1 MSSSKNIFAIISY
14 PFLPATTG
22 GEISTMNI
30 LNFMAKKNKVSVFT
44 VEPYSTIDKNQFDF
58 ELIIG
63 MPFKAIRY
71 LNFFL
76 LFKIFKLMKER
87 KSEVVFFD
95 QPWMGWM
102 IPFIQLFAGKRVF
115 IRSNN
120 IEYLRFKSMGKAW
133 WAMLYMY
140 EKFAYKMADL
150 VIFVSDIDQ
159 EKAIHEFDLDPN
171 KTLLTPYGVPYESV
185 PIKRENAGIRIREQY
200 QIPTT
205 CPVILFFATM
215 SYGPNYEAV
224 ELIAGPIY
232 DSLKTK
238 LNQFQILICGKN
250 LPQAIVDKIS
260 TIKEITYCGFV
271 EDIELYIDGADL
283 MINPI
288 ISGGG
293 IKTKAVDTLS
303 RSQVVISTKTGAEG
317 INPMVCGDYLKIV
330 EDHQW
335 NEFAEAI
342 VIELN
347 KGKAGEIPTTF
358 FGTYSW
364 PGIIDLLNHKLEGLR
379 YK

>member
-30 LNFMAKKNKVSVFT
+30 LNFMGKKNKLSVFT
-44 VEPYSTIDKNQFDF
+44 VEPYRQVDPSSFDF

-63 MPFKAIRY
+63 MPFKASRY

-76 LFKIFKLMKER
+76 LFKVFKLMKER
-87 KSEVVFFD
+87 KSEIVFFD
-95 QPWMGWM
+95 QPWMAWM
-102 IPFIQLFAGKRVF
+102 IPFIQFLGKKKVF

-120 IEYLRFKSMGKAW
+120 IEYLRFKSMGKTW
-133 WAMLYMY
+133 WSLLYMY

-159 EKAIHEFDLDPN
+159 AKAIHEFDLDAN
-171 KTLLTPYGVPYESV
+171 KTLLTPYGVPFESV
-185 PIKRENAGIRIREQY
+185 PQKRENAQLRLHELHKLRIE
-200 QIPTT
+200 T
-205 CPVILFFATM
+205 PVFLFFATM

-232 DSLKTK
+232 EELKK
-238 LNQFQILICGKN
+238 KIQSFHILICGKN
-250 LPQAIVDKIS
+250 LPKAIEEKLIP
-260 TIKEITYCGFV
+260 IQEITYCGFV

-283 MINPI
+283 MLNPI

-303 RSQVVISTKTGAEG
+303 RSQVVISSKTGAEG
-317 INPMVCGDYLKIV
+317 INLDVCGDFLKIIN
-330 EDHQW
+330 DHEW
-335 NEFAEAI
+335 NQFAEEI
-342 VIELN
+342 VLQL
-347 KGKAGEIPTTF
+347 KRGKTGEIPVTF
-358 FGTYSW
+358 FETYSW
-364 PGIIDLLNHKLEGLR
+364 PGIIENINKKIKELNF
-379 YK
+379 

>member
-30 LNFMAKKNKVSVFT
+30 LNFMAKKNQVSVFT
-44 VEPYSTIDKNQFDF
+44 VEPYRAIDTKQFDF

-63 MPFKAIRY
+63 MPFKASRY

-76 LFKIFKLMKER
+76 LFKIFRLIKER

-102 IPFIQLFAGKRVF
+102 IPFIQLFSGKRVF

-133 WAMLYMY
+133 WSMLYMY

-159 EKAIHEFDLDPN
+159 EKAIHEFDLEPH
-171 KTLLTPYGVPYESV
+171 KTLLTPYGVPYENI
-185 PIKRENAGIRIREQY
+185 PIKRENASNRLRELY
-200 QIPTT
+200 QIPAS
-205 CPVILFFATM
+205 CPVLLFFATM

-224 ELIAGPIY
+224 EIIAGPIY
-232 DSLKTK
+232 ESLKNK
-238 LNQFQILICGKN
+238 LANFQILICGKN
-250 LPQAIVDKIS
+250 LPQAIVDKLSSIE
-260 TIKEITYCGFV
+260 EIRYCGFV

-317 INPMVCGDYLKIV
+317 IQAEVCGDYLQVV
-330 EDHQW
+330 EDKQW
-335 NEFAEAI
+335 EAFAEAI
-342 VIELN
+342 VHQLN
-347 KGKAGEIPTTF
+347 KGKQGEIPASF

-364 PGIIDLLNHKLEGLR
+364 PGIIENLNRKIAEL
-379 YK
+379 KF